1 MENSDLLHLV
11 ENSHL
16 FLPGEKSHLL
26 LLEAESAAA
35 GGRELGYLR
44 FWESSKHFVVLG
56 VSSALKEDADM
67 ERCRKDGIPILRRP
81 SGGGTVLQG
90 PGCLNFTLVLPLGY
104 AAGLGDINQSYRA
117 ILEPC
122 AESLGL
128 DGVSMLG
135 SCDLALGDRK
145 FSGSAQKRSRYC
157 LLHQGTLLWD
167 FDLGLIPHYLRQPEK
182 QPEYREAREHL
193 DFVINLPLDGTELRQ
208 RIAASW
214 EASPPASDWRPPSLE
229 TLLEEKYLNREW
241 IERF

>member
-1 MENSDLLHLV
+1 MTLQLIDLSLKGPEENLALD
-11 ENSHL
+11 EA
-16 FLPGEKSHLL
+16 L
-26 LLEAESAAA
+26 LLEAEAAA
-35 GGRELGYLR
+35 AEGRELGYLR

-56 VSSALKEDADM
+56 VSSALKEDADTKH
-67 ERCRKDGIPILRRP
+67 CRKDGIPILRRA

-104 AAGLGDINQSYRA
+104 PAGLRDINSSYRR
-117 ILEPC
+117 ILDPC
-122 AESLGL
+122 L
-128 DGVSMLG
+128 DALDLADITMRG
-135 SCDLALGDRK
+135 SWDLALGNRK
-145 FSGSAQKRSRYC
+145 FSGNAQKRSRYW

-167 FDLGLIPHYLRQPEK
+167 FDLRLIPHYLRQPEK

-193 DFVINLPLDGTELRQ
+193 DFVINLPLDGAELRQ

-214 EASPPASDWRPPSLE
+214 KASPPTSGWRPPSLE

>member
-1 MENSDLLHLV
+1 MTLQLIDLSPEGPEENLALD
-11 ENSHL
+11 EA
-16 FLPGEKSHLL
+16 L
-26 LLEAESAAA
+26 LLEAEAAA
-35 GGRELGYLR
+35 AEGRELGYLR

-56 VSSALKEDADM
+56 VSSALKEDADTK
-67 ERCRKDGIPILRRP
+67 RCRKDGIPILRRA

-104 AAGLGDINQSYRA
+104 TAGLRDINSSYRM
-117 ILEPC
+117 ILDPC
-122 AESLGL
+122 L
-128 DGVSMLG
+128 DALDLADITMRG

-145 FSGSAQKRSRYC
+145 FSGNAQKRSRYC

-182 QPEYREAREHL
+182 QPEYRKAREHL
-193 DFVINLPLDGTELRQ
+193 DFVINLPLDGAELRQ

-214 EASPPASDWRPPSLE
+214 DASPPASGWRPPSLE